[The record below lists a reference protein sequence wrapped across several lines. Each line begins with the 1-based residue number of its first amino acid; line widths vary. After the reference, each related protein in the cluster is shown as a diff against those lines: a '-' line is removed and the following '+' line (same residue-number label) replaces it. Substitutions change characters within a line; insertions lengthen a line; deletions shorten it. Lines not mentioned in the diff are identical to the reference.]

1 MPQATIIKFA
11 PRPRTTLRDLCAPS
25 REDDEKLLRVI
36 AKLEDCGVTVAFEG
50 DAPTREDGDEP
61 ACALSASRE
70 ALSSPNPF
78 VSPYLLQPLRT
89 EAEVRAA
96 RMPQA
101 EGLLQCIAR
110 QSGLDRAFAKIVGG
124 A

>member
-1 MPQATIIKFA
+1 MRPLLETITLSTAEPDTMSERWFDECELNLL
-11 PRPRTTLRDLCAPS
+11 RLRDELM
-25 REDDEKLLRVI
+25 
-36 AKLEDCGVTVAFEG
+36 G

-78 VSPYLLQPLRT
+78 VSPRLVELAAQVGKRT
-89 EAEVRAA
+89 EAQARAA

-124 A
+124 Q